1 MFQLFNGKGQPFK
14 SDFKM
19 PSDER
24 KKELVDLMAKCNL
37 QESSLYKSYSID
49 SEKVLEARAKPKELE
64 PLDDL
69 ILNMLK
75 SPLADSDTQ
84 LYQSSMA
91 KLCEMVTSLPPDIL
105 EFYHNNICKDGD
117 DCTKIFHESIEQS
130 LCDKWYEYRKYLC
143 TASIARKIN
152 NARNEKTR
160 YKHFTG

>member
-1 MFQLFNGKGQPFK
+1 MFELFNGKGQPFK

-37 QESSLYKSYSID
+37 QESSLYKSYAID
-49 SEKVLEARAKPKELE
+49 SEKVLEARAKPKELP
-64 PLDDL
+64 PLDDV

-75 SPLADSDTQ
+75 SPLADGDTQ

-91 KLCEMVTSLPPDIL
+91 ELCERVALLPPDIL
-105 EFYHNNICKDGD
+105 EFYHTNICKDFGY
-117 DCTKIFHESIEQS
+117 CTKIFHESIEQS
-130 LCDKWYEYRKYLC
+130 LCEKWYEYRKYLC

-152 NARNEKTR
+152 NARSERKR
-160 YKHFTG
+160 YEHFTG